1 MSMRFA
7 YCDRTVEA
15 LTSPGHSNLIDIFDE
30 AVSQFAGRVAFSA
43 LGQDMTYA
51 ELEQQSRS
59 FAAWL
64 RNEGGLQAGDRV
76 AIQLPNLMQ
85 YPVAAWGILR
95 AGLILVNTNPLYTER
110 ELEHQLN
117 DSGARAIVML
127 SEFLPKAE
135 KVLPDTPVETLIIT
149 NIFDMMEAQP
159 APDTALTNTLRVV
172 TFPETLHAGGDTPL
186 SSDGADMTDIA
197 VLQYTGGTTGVA
209 KGAMLTHGNF
219 YTYVRQ
225 AEAMRADDAGFDP
238 EAIEVLIAPL
248 PIYHIFG
255 FTLYL
260 IGNFSNGGQSILIP
274 DPRNLDG
281 MMDTMKSCR
290 FSGFAAVNTMLVGML
305 QNPKFDEIDWS
316 HNRGTIVGGA
326 ALVPEVAR
334 EWSARTGTPLFEG
347 YGLSET
353 TAVVSINT
361 QRNCRLGTVGKAQ
374 IGEEV
379 KIVDPDGNEL
389 PDGEAGELVVRG
401 GQVMR
406 GYWNRPEATDEAID
420 DEGFFRTGDIALR
433 EPDGFF
439 RIVDR
444 LKDMIIVSGFNVYP
458 NEVENVVY
466 EHPDIVE
473 AAVIGKPDT
482 KSGEAVALY
491 AVSTNP
497 DLTAAALQDFC
508 RQHLTGYK
516 VPKSVTFVD
525 ELPKSAVGK
534 ILRRA
539 LRDQPPAS

>member
-1 MSMRFA
+1 MSRRFD
-7 YCDRTVEA
+7 YCDRIVEE
-15 LTSPGHSNLIDIFDE
+15 LTAPGHKNLLDIFDDS
-30 AVSQFAGRVAFSA
+30 VSKYADRVAFNA
-43 LGQDMTYA
+43 LGQDITFA
-51 ELEQQSRS
+51 EVERQSRA

-64 RNEGGLQAGDRV
+64 RKSGGLQPGDRV
-76 AIQLPNLMQ
+76 AIQLPNLLQ
-85 YPVAAWGILR
+85 YPVAAWGVLR

-117 DSGARAIVML
+117 DSGARAIVMV
-127 SEFLPKAE
+127 SEFLGTAE
-135 KVLPDTPVETLIIT
+135 KVLPLTAVETLIVT
-149 NIFDMMEAQP
+149 NIFDMIEAQP
-159 APDTALTNTLRVV
+159 APETPLNEQLRLV
-172 TFPETLHAGGDTPL
+172 TFPETLRARAEAPLPACDAG
-186 SSDGADMTDIA
+186 MEDIA

-225 AEAMRADDAGFDP
+225 AEAMRADDPNYSEQVA
-238 EAIEVLIAPL
+238 EVLIAPL

-260 IGNFSNGGQSILIP
+260 VGNFSSGGQSVLIP

-281 MMDTMKSCR
+281 MMEVMKSYK
-290 FSGFAAVNTMLVGML
+290 FTGFAAVNTMLVGML
-305 QNPKFDEIDWS
+305 QNPKFEEIDWS

-326 ALVPEVAR
+326 ALVPEVAK
-334 EWSARTGTPLFEG
+334 EWIARTGTKLFEG

-353 TAVVSINT
+353 TAVVSVNT
-361 QRNCRLGTVGKAQ
+361 HKHNRLGSVGKAQ

-379 KIVDPDGNEL
+379 KIIDSEGNEL

-406 GYWNRPEATDEAID
+406 GYWNRPDATEESID
-420 DEGFFRTGDIALR
+420 KNGFFRTGDVAIR

-458 NEVENVVY
+458 NEIENVVY

-473 AAVIGKPDT
+473 AAVIGIPYA

-491 AVSTNP
+491 VVSKNP
-497 DLTAAALQDFC
+497 ELTENALKDFC

-516 VPKSVTFVD
+516 LPKTVTFTN

-534 ILRRA
+534 ILRRE
-539 LRDQPPAS
+539 LRDQHFA

>member
-1 MSMRFA
+1 MSERFA
-7 YCDRTVEA
+7 YSDRVVEE
-15 LTSPGHSNLIDIFDE
+15 LTAPGHTNLLDIFNESVERFGD
-30 AVSQFAGRVAFSA
+30 RVAFTA
-43 LGQDMTYA
+43 LGQD
-51 ELEQQSRS
+51 LS
-59 FAAWL
+59 FAEVERLSRAFAVWL
-64 RNEGGLQAGDRV
+64 LGDGGLEPGDRV
-76 AIQLPNLMQ
+76 AIQLPNLLQ

-110 ELEHQLN
+110 ELEHQLK
-117 DSGARAIVML
+117 DSGARAIVMV
-127 SEFLPKAE
+127 SEFLGTAE
-135 KVLPDTPVETLIIT
+135 KVLPKTSVEMLIVT

-159 APDTALTNTLRVV
+159 APETPLQEQLRLVTLPEAL
-172 TFPETLHAGGDTPL
+172 AGGANAPL
-186 SSDGADMTDIA
+186 PVCNAGMNDVA

-225 AEAMRADDAGFDP
+225 ADAMRAEDP
-238 EAIEVLIAPL
+238 NHSEEVAELLIAPL

-260 IGNFSNGGQSILIP
+260 VGNFSSGGQSVLIP

-281 MMDTMKSCR
+281 MMDIMKSCK
-290 FSGFAAVNTMLVGML
+290 FTGFAAVNTMLVGML
-305 QNPKFDEIDWS
+305 QSPKFEEIDWS

-326 ALVPEVAR
+326 ALVPEVAK
-334 EWSARTGTPLFEG
+334 EWIARTGTKLFEG

-353 TAVVSINT
+353 TAVVSVNT
-361 QRNCRLGTVGKAQ
+361 HKHNRLGTVGKARL
-374 IGEEV
+374 GEEV
-379 KIVDPDGNEL
+379 KIFDAEGNEL

-406 GYWNRPEATDEAID
+406 GYWNRPEATEESIDEN
-420 DEGFFRTGDIALR
+420 GFFRTGDVAIR

-458 NEVENVVY
+458 NEIENVVY

-473 AAVIGKPDT
+473 AAVIGKPDP

-491 AVSTNP
+491 AVSKNP
-497 DLTAAALQDFC
+497 ELTEADLKDFC

-516 VPKSVTFVD
+516 LPKTVTFVND
-525 ELPKSAVGK
+525 LPKSAVGK
-534 ILRRA
+534 ILRRE
-539 LRDQPPAS
+539 LRGQ